1 MKTLVIIPTYNEKE
15 NLPILIKKILDLKLD
30 LQILVVD
37 DNSPDGTGKVADEL
51 AKNHPE
57 VSVLHRRT
65 KMGLGSAYFEGFK
78 WALGQNF
85 DFIITMDADLSHNPK
100 DILRFLEEA
109 KDFDIVV
116 GSRWMKGGS
125 MVGFDFFRKF
135 ICSGFSIWLARKLLG
150 LKTKDVTTGYKCYSR
165 RFIESLNPNKITAS
179 SYAFQVEMIEKAEK
193 NGFSVIEIPIVFPP
207 RKFGKSKFSWREVIS
222 SAWALIKLKWSKK

>member
-109 KDFDIVV
+109 KDFIFN
-116 GSRWMKGGS
+116 
-125 MVGFDFFRKF
+125 MVKRKD
-135 ICSGFSIWLARKLLG
+135 SV
-150 LKTKDVTTGYKCYSR
+150 DV
-165 RFIESLNPNKITAS
+165 
-179 SYAFQVEMIEKAEK
+179 MILD
-193 NGFSVIEIPIVFPP
+193 PP
-207 RKFGKSKFSWREVIS
+207 REGSNPKIIKGISLIRPKKIIYVSCNPATMTRDIAMLQKFYFKVNSVQPIDLFPHTPHIECV
-222 SAWALIKLKWSKK
+222 AEL